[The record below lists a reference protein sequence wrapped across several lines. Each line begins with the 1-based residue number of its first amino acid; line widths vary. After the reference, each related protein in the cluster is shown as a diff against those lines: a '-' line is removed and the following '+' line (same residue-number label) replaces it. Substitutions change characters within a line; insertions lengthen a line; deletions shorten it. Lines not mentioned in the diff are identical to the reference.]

1 MGRAKEHWMELQQQK
16 EDTKLA
22 ERLGITYDELCET
35 DWHMEAE
42 ESRDGLL
49 YGYVVYFHHGP
60 KEILKKIKGLNSDN
74 QVWFSPFDFD
84 DDEYYDYEDQYI
96 TILSNKLYYDSF
108 VREIHH
114 IQELNKLELD
124 DKNLELVLKR
134 QLYVAI
140 IGTLETFLSETFIN
154 QIDENSTYF
163 RNFVET
169 FPQFAKQKFQLNEI
183 FKEYE
188 KIKKTVQKSVLEVI
202 YHNLDKV
209 ENMYVATFGIEF
221 PNIDKLSKAVS
232 IRHDFVHRNGKT
244 KEGIEVTI
252 TSEINKDLIAK
263 VIGFVEE
270 IADKLALKDQAS
282 S

>member
-1 MGRAKEHWMELQQQK
+1 MGGAKEHWMELQQQRQ
-16 EDTKLA
+16 DTKLA
-22 ERLGITYDELCET
+22 ERLGITYDELRET
-35 DWHMEAE
+35 DWHMETD
-42 ESRDGLL
+42 ESRDGLV
-49 YGYVVYFHHGP
+49 YGYIVYFHDGP
-60 KEILKKIKGLNSDN
+60 KRILKKIKGLNSDN

-84 DDEYYDYEDQYI
+84 DEEYYDYEDQYEA
-96 TILSNKLYYDSF
+96 ILSNKLYYDSF

-114 IQELNKLELD
+114 IQELNKLELE
-124 DKNLELVLKR
+124 DKNLEKVLKR

-169 FPQFAKQKFQLNEI
+169 FPQFSKQKFQLNEI
-183 FKEYE
+183 FQEYE

-221 PNIDKLSKAVS
+221 PKIEELSKAIA

-244 KEGIEVTI
+244 KEGVEVPI
-252 TSEINKDLIAK
+252 TAEINTKLIHK
-263 VIGFVEE
+263 VIEFVEN
-270 IADKLALKDQAS
+270 IADKLNLRS
-282 S
+282 